1 LADKFTV
8 VGRSFVL
15 GVILEKKLIYTLN
28 YWLKNEKGDVV
39 DTSEGGEPMVFMD
52 GSRNVIQGM
61 HKAVEGRKEGDK
73 LEVLIPPELA
83 YGKRISDL
91 VSVVPASSFDGVQDV
106 VKGMKFQ
113 TNTGGSA
120 QVVHVTKVENDN
132 VTIDAN
138 HPLAGLSLNF
148 DIEIVK
154 IREATELE
162 VLADQG
168 QVD

>member
-1 LADKFTV
+1 M

-15 GVILEKKLIYTLN
+15 GEILQKKLIYTLN
-28 YWLKNEKGDVV
+28 YWLKNDNGDVV
-39 DTSEGGEPMVFMD
+39 DTSEGGESMVFID
-52 GSRNVIQGM
+52 GSKNVIQGM

-83 YGKRISDL
+83 YGKRLSEL
-91 VSVVPASSFDGVQDV
+91 VSIVPVSSFDGVHEV
-106 VKGMKFQ
+106 EKGMKFQ
-113 TNTGGSA
+113 TNRGGSA

-132 VTIDAN
+132 ATIDAN

-148 DIEIVK
+148 DIEILE

-162 VLADQG
+162 ILADQDR
-168 QVD
+168 VD